1 MTLEQ
6 QFIKAVKSRN
16 RALAEQC
23 VQAMLQRKMV
33 AALTTEKM
41 RVGGDML
48 REAYCVVYRTGGTA
62 NFQWKRTCS
71 MSKPEAEK
79 ALRDVVRMGYK
90 GHIADYNQSVNI
102 GLPDTY
108 GLDEDPLSVSMT
120 EGASGTTRMQVQNE
134 YDKQRKAGKSERE
147 AAREAER
154 TLGVKDVRVSSD
166 GKTVSYFTESTY
178 NPPTNW
184 DKGFQYPIRIGGGGS
199 ETPFLKNGTWYLRVW
214 DAKANKHYNYNYST
228 DMMELDEAVQQE
240 DFQPA
245 VTYCGLCRKPVMQG
259 HRPVGDIVDHFV
271 YDSMGDL
278 DYIELFHRAC
288 ALKKNWQIDSQGHV
302 VGTKRAGLAEA
313 VIIGDDMPAKEVQR
327 VFDEHGDIIATEK
340 LCGIKKLRVSQQGD
354 VLSYMREGRLVEAMG
369 PNDAHEKQIAEYER
383 QIKQKE
389 LQGTFNDLPANW
401 DLKEDKINGRLYDYL
416 QHTEQAKA
424 LVQIF
429 KSKGMTP
436 AYMRV
441 TGGVPF
447 VWCNATH
454 FECQV
459 WPNFADGCWA
469 YGFYGTHGLPT
480 QKGNLRVNLMDA
492 PAAIANALTAVI
504 NKSIDVAMERKIK
517 KEFPGLRVMKED
529 KLPIVHAGS
538 PLRTNAQINREHAMK
553 MFKAGMTPKDI
564 ARAFP
569 EVFKLDS
576 EGKLGQKYD
585 YELGDGSGRYET
597 KRMITADAVKAAIS
611 KHKG

>member
-71 MSKPEAEK
+71 MSKSEAEK

-108 GLDEDPLSVSMT
+108 SLDEDPLSVSMT
-120 EGASGTTRMQVQNE
+120 EGTSGPTRMQVQNE

-154 TLGVKDVRVSSD
+154 ALGVKDVRVSSD

-178 NPPTNW
+178 DPPTNW

-199 ETPFLKNGTWYLRVW
+199 ETPFRKNGTWYLRVW
-214 DAKANKHYNYNYST
+214 DAKANKHYNYNYDT
-228 DMMELDEAVQQE
+228 DMMELDEAASVRRSAGRALHE
-240 DFQPA
+240 A
-245 VTYCGLCRKPVMQG
+245 VTYCGLCDKPVMQG
-259 HRPVGDIVDHFV
+259 NKPVGDIVDHFV
-271 YDSMGDL
+271 YDVTGDL

-288 ALKKNWQIDSQGHV
+288 AVKERWQIDAQGHV
-302 VGTKRAGLAEA
+302 VGMKRGPLAETPRGLDEA
-313 VIIGDDMPAKEVQR
+313 IIHGSDMPVKEVQR
-327 VFDEHGDIIATEK
+327 VFDEHGDPRETEV
-340 LCGIKKLRVSQQGD
+340 LCGIKRLRVSASGD
-354 VLSYMREGRLVEAMG
+354 VLSYVREGCEVV
-369 PNDAHEKQIAEYER
+369 N
-383 QIKQKE
+383 
-389 LQGTFNDLPANW
+389 
-401 DLKEDKINGRLYDYL
+401 EDKINGRLYDYL

-480 QKGNLRVNLMDA
+480 QKGNLRVNMMDA
-492 PAAIANALTAVI
+492 PAAIANAVLNAV
-504 NKSIDVAMERKIK
+504 NKAIDKRMDRYIK
-517 KEFPGLRVMKED
+517 AEYPHLRLKED

-538 PLRTNAQINREHAMK
+538 PLRTNAQINREHAVK
-553 MFKAGMTPKDI
+553 MFKAGMTPQEI

-569 EVFKLDS
+569 EVFKLDK

-597 KRMITADAVKAAIS
+597 KRMITSDAVKAAIK